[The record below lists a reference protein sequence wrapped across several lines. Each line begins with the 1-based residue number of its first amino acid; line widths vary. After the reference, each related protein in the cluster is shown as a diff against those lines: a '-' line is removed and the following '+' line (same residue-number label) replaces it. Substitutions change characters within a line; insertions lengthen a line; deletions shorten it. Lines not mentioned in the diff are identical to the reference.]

1 MPWVNGKWVNDP
13 ALSVIQNARVRA
25 ETRNQPGTPATIPP
39 PPTGTPP
46 APAAPAA
53 PAPATTLSPGQ
64 QRLADLRA
72 ARDARVAARQTTT
85 TTTALPPGVGPPA
98 AAQVQPPPVLE
109 DASVE
114 KQLTGL
120 LADNSLYMQAARK
133 GGIRTA
139 ARRGLLNS
147 TIAAGAGE
155 AAAIAAA
162 APIASQ
168 QAAQIHAANQSRL
181 DSWLSFNNAT
191 RLQAQQDAEA
201 MRRQLASQ
209 ASQEKI
215 VGQQLA
221 QDMTKLGMTIAAEK
235 EIAASNQ
242 ATQTAIAT
250 ANNANALTQTQI
262 NANTN
267 LVGNYLQG
275 FASLASNPE
284 VPATARD
291 AYIKEMKAVVSQGM
305 GITNELAGTKITWT
319 PPATTPAA
327 PTGAVPVAASG
338 GTTSSSPLSKL
349 VGAKVNAA

>member
-1 MPWVNGKWVNDP
+1 
-13 ALSVIQNARVRA
+13 
-25 ETRNQPGTPATIPP
+25 
-39 PPTGTPP
+39 
-46 APAAPAA
+46 
-53 PAPATTLSPGQ
+53 
-64 QRLADLRA
+64 
-72 ARDARVAARQTTT
+72 
-85 TTTALPPGVGPPA
+85 
-98 AAQVQPPPVLE
+98 
-109 DASVE
+109 
-114 KQLTGL
+114 
-120 LADNSLYMQAARK
+120 
-133 GGIRTA
+133 
-139 ARRGLLNS
+139 
-147 TIAAGAGE
+147 
-155 AAAIAAA
+155 
-162 APIASQ
+162 
-168 QAAQIHAANQSRL
+168 
-181 DSWLSFNNAT
+181 
-191 RLQAQQDAEA
+191 

-338 GTTSSSPLSKL
+338 VTTSSSPLSKL